1 MIHSVAGKL
10 KKKGSILTSRP
21 FRDPHHT
28 ISDTAL
34 VGGGSYPQPGEIS
47 LAHNGVLFMD
57 ELPEFKRN
65 VLEVLRQPME
75 GRMMTI
81 SRAKFSIDYPAS
93 FMLVASMNT
102 CPGSLGPCSIA

>member
-1 MIHSVAGKL
+1 M
-10 KKKGSILTSRP
+10 
-21 FRDPHHT
+21 
-28 ISDTAL
+28 SDVAL
-34 VGGGSYPQPGEIS
+34 VGGGTYPQPGEIS

-81 SRAKFSIDYPAS
+81 PRAKFRIKYPVRAYHIS
-93 FMLVASMNT
+93 KVVNCRNLEKE
-102 CPGSLGPCSIA
+102 GWGL